1 MPLRRRRLALAPL
14 LPLLP
19 LAPLAGWLGGCAPL
33 APAATDTATDTATLQ
48 QVAPGVYLWQGLAG
62 EIDAGNGGR
71 VGNAGFIVGDRGV
84 LVIDSG
90 ASRRHGLAL
99 LAAVR
104 RTTTQPVRAL
114 LLTQARQE
122 FVFGA
127 AVFQQQGVPVL
138 MGRHSAQLMAARC
151 EGCLKALKR
160 QLGEALMGGTEL
172 AKATLLLD
180 DRSGLPAP
188 GRSSAAAA
196 AALAA
201 AATDIGRPLRLLGY
215 GHSSGPGDIAVL
227 DERSGVLFAG
237 GLADVG
243 RIPDV
248 QDADLPG
255 WLQALSQLRALPLQR
270 VVPGHGPHAA
280 PQALAE
286 VQRYLEALDAR
297 ARTLARDG
305 VALSEVPDACAL
317 PSVAAWDQ
325 YDTIHRRNAAILFL
339 RHERQLLRE

>member
-1 MPLRRRRLALAPL
+1 MRLHRRSLA
-14 LPLLP
+14 
-19 LAPLAGWLGGCAPL
+19 LAPLAGWLLGACAPL
-33 APAATDTATDTATLQ
+33 TALPVAGSAQRAPGATDAPDTGGDAALQ
-48 QVAPGVYLWQGLAG
+48 TVAPGVFLWQGLSG
-62 EIDAGNGGR
+62 EIDSSNGGR
-71 VGNAGFIVGDRGV
+71 VGNAGFIVGDSGV

-90 ASRRHGLAL
+90 ASRLHGLAL

-104 RTTTQPVRAL
+104 RVTPLPVRAL

-160 QLGEALMGGTEL
+160 QLGDALMGGTEL
-172 AKATLLLD
+172 AKATQLLD
-180 DRSGLPAP
+180 DRSGL
-188 GRSSAAAA
+188 AAAGA
-196 AALAA
+196 AGSDAA
-201 AATDIGRPLRLLGY
+201 IDIGRPLRLLGY

-227 DERSGVLFAG
+227 DQRSGVLFAG
-237 GLADVG
+237 GMADVG

-255 WLQALSQLRALPLQR
+255 WQQALTRLRALPITR
-270 VVPGHGPHAA
+270 IVPGHGPVAG
-280 PQALAE
+280 PQALTE
-286 VQRYLEALDAR
+286 VQHYLEQLDAR
-297 ARTLARDG
+297 TRSLARDG
-305 VALSEVPDACAL
+305 LALSEVPDACAL
-317 PSVAAWDQ
+317 PQFAAWDQ
-325 YDTIHRRNAAILFL
+325 YDTIHRRNASILFL